1 MIEHLIHMG
10 GYAAYVWPAYG
21 LATVC
26 IVGMYVITR
35 RTLKAR
41 EQEFERLKRERREG
55 P

>member
-1 MIEHLIHMG
+1 MIEHLINMG
-10 GYAAYVWPAYG
+10 GYAAYVWPSYG
-21 LATVC
+21 FAAVC

-41 EQEFERLKRERREG
+41 EAEFERLKRERREG

>member
-1 MIEHLIHMG
+1 MIARLIDMG

-21 LATVC
+21 IATVC
-26 IVGMYVITR
+26 IVGMYVMTR